1 MSKSRVELCKKMKN
15 ILGNLQIYVNN
26 IDIHKFGIKLKGRKI
41 CIYAFVDFES
51 KTLYKNLRQLFIDF
65 HNYEISLKEY
75 VYPLD
80 DKYNHILD
88 KIINEYNDKPF
99 LIKLMGKTVKTM
111 YLKKIINANYFE
123 LPYKTKK
130 TIIYLITHE

>member
-1 MSKSRVELCKKMKN
+1 MSKSRVELCKKMKS

-41 CIYAFVDFES
+41 CIYVFVDFES
-51 KTLYKNLRQLFIDF
+51 TTLYKNLRQFFIDYS
-65 HNYEISLKEY
+65 NYYISLKEY
-75 VYPLD
+75 IYPLD
-80 DKYNHILD
+80 DKYSHILD
-88 KIINEYNDKPF
+88 KIINEYNNKSF
-99 LIKLMGKTVKTM
+99 LIKLMGKMVETM
-111 YLKKIINANYFE
+111 YLKKIINTNYFE